1 MYRDLLGYESSCFW
15 DCSHQIMILEPPNL
29 RFSTRLD
36 LAPPPPHRSLLA
48 ETTPYKYRR
57 SGARY
62 ADSHQKS
69 GENWV
74 ISGSRPISQRDVGSD
89 QVCQFLSALLR
100 ISRGSMNRVCEGFS
114 TWLSISRAGSR
125 ISFGN

>member
-1 MYRDLLGYESSCFW
+1 MKLVF
-15 DCSHQIMILEPPNL
+15 LEPPNL

-36 LAPPPPHRSLLA
+36 FSTASLLA
-48 ETTPYKYRR
+48 ETPQNLPTNIDAVEP
-57 SGARY
+57 ATLTLI
-62 ADSHQKS
+62 KS
-69 GENWV
+69 LERIGCEV
-74 ISGSRPISQRDVGSD
+74 DHVQFPRRDVGSD
-89 QVCQFLSALLR
+89 QVCQFHSALLR